1 MLPDALFL
9 DSLLYLLDAA
19 LIAVS
24 FFNQIALIWLGLTVL
39 LNAERRV
46 WGAWMAG
53 LGLLLGGAFFT
64 VHSSIVG
71 RVITTLDAEMHVW
84 WPIFWLPFI
93 FGPYLWYLVIAWYT
107 GAVRTNQRA
116 WLPIVSL
123 LGIAALVFLLFGTP
137 LPSYDAIV
145 QRAPVPILAIA
156 GVPVAILI
164 YPVFS
169 LLCILLSL
177 SALIHPAATDRFM
190 GDLARRRARPWLI
203 AASLTLLLIG
213 LIVGLLA
220 AWLLNLVQA
229 GRVPGPTLETIAA
242 IMVFDLLIS
251 ALIAVVVVLVGRA
264 VVSYE
269 VFTGKTLPRGG
280 LSRQWRQSLL
290 LAAGYG
296 TLIGASLSLP
306 GVATLDPI
314 YRLLLATVLMTV
326 FFALLSWRAFVDRE
340 RSIERLRPFVASQR
354 LYDHML
360 HSAALPDVDAG
371 ALLRALCDDLL
382 GAQVIYLCPTGPLAA
397 LLGPVLATAGRT
409 EAIIPVPPS
418 DLPANKLCV
427 AIDPA
432 RYGGAVW
439 AVPLWSERGL
449 IGVLLLGEKRD
460 EGIYT
465 QEEIEIARATG
476 ERLIDTSASA
486 ELARRLMQLQRERMV
501 ESQVLDRRTRRVL
514 HDDVLPQLHAAMLVL
529 QSAAYTPAA
538 RNTASEPA
546 VTTSG
551 PIDEA
556 LGILADAHRDIAN
569 LLHAMP
575 TASIPDLPKLGL
587 FAALHRTVEQE
598 LGDAFEQVDWQITP
612 EAEQAA
618 RNLGPLAIEVV
629 FYAAR
634 EALRNA
640 ARHGRGDMPGCAL
653 CIHIGATMV
662 HQQLQIRISDTGVG
676 PKPGRS
682 SGSGRGLA
690 LHSTLMAV
698 IGGALVLE
706 PAPEQGTRVTLSTP
720 IR

>member
-1 MLPDALFL
+1 M
-9 DSLLYLLDAA
+9 DSLLYLLDTT

-46 WGAWMAG
+46 WGTWMAG
-53 LGLLLGGAFFT
+53 IGLLLGGLFFT
-64 VHSSIVG
+64 VHSAIVG
-71 RVITTLDAEMHVW
+71 RVITSLDAEMHLW

-93 FGPYLWYLVIAWYT
+93 FGPYLWYIVIAWYT
-107 GAVRTNQRA
+107 GAARAGQRA

-123 LGIAALVFLLFGTP
+123 LGLAALVLLLFGTP
-137 LPSYDAIV
+137 LPSYAAIV
-145 QRAPVPILAIA
+145 QRAPVAMLTIA
-156 GVPVAILI
+156 GLPVAILI

-169 LLCILLSL
+169 LLCIILSL
-177 SALIHPAATDRFM
+177 SALIRPAATDRFM

-213 LIVGLLA
+213 LVVGLAA
-220 AWLLNLVQA
+220 AWFLTLVQA
-229 GRVPGPTLETIAA
+229 GDVPGPTIATIAA
-242 IMVFDLLIS
+242 IMVFDLLIAS
-251 ALIAVVVVLVGRA
+251 LIAVVVVLVGRA

-280 LSRQWRQSLL
+280 LSRQWRQSLI

-296 TLIGASLSLP
+296 TLIGASLAMP
-306 GVATLDPI
+306 GIAELDPI

-340 RSIERLRPFVASQR
+340 RNIERLRPFVASQR

-360 HSAALPDVDAG
+360 HSAALPDIDAG

-382 GAQVIYLCPTGPLAA
+382 GAEVIYLCPTGPLAA

-409 EAIIPVPPS
+409 QAIIPTPPS
-418 DLPANKLCV
+418 NQTTHELCV
-427 AIDPA
+427 RIDPT

-439 AVPLWSERGL
+439 AVPLWSERGP

-501 ESQVLDRRTRRVL
+501 ESQVMDRRTRRVL
-514 HDDVLPQLHAAMLVL
+514 HDDVLPHLHTAMLAL
-529 QSAAYTPAA
+529 QSASYAANREPRDPPAG
-538 RNTASEPA
+538 EPA
-546 VTTSG
+546 VATATTS
-551 PIDEA
+551 IDDA
-556 LGILADAHRDIAN
+556 ITTLGEVHRQISN

-575 TASIPDLPKLGL
+575 TASTPDLARMGVL
-587 FAALHRTVEQE
+587 AALRRTVEQE
-598 LGDAFEQVDWQITP
+598 LGDSFEQIEWQIEP
-612 EAEQAA
+612 QAEQAA
-618 RNLGPLAIEVV
+618 RQLGPLAMEVV

-640 ARHGRGDMPGCAL
+640 ARHGRGGTPGRPLAVLVCANL
-653 CIHIGATMV
+653 SNTH
-662 HQQLQIRISDTGVG
+662 LQISISDDGIG
-676 PKPGRS
+676 PDPARS
-682 SGSGRGLA
+682 AIGGSGRGLA

-698 IGGALVLE
+698 IGGSLVMEAGLQ
-706 PAPEQGTRVTLSTP
+706 QGTRVTLSTP
-720 IR
+720 IG